1 MRPFRFGVQ
10 THSAPDG
17 RAWRERARRVEDLGY
32 STLWVPDHFGDQW
45 GPLVALT
52 VAAEATS
59 QLRVG
64 ALVFSN
70 DYRHPGILAKELA
83 TLDVVSEGRVE
94 LGIGAGWMASDYEE
108 YGLSYDRPG
117 VRIERMA
124 EAVGI
129 IRSMWAEGEA
139 TRHGRHYRVRGAQ
152 GRPSPVQRPCPP
164 VLIGGGGRRVLTVA
178 AREADI
184 VGFSARLTAGF
195 VGPDVARSALASRFR
210 ERVAWVRQAAGERF
224 GDLEL
229 HCHTA
234 LCLVGADARQTAE
247 ALAPG
252 FGITVEDAL
261 DVPVAMVGSVGEICE
276 RLQQRREEYGFSYWS
291 VPADA
296 FEAFAP
302 VVARLA
308 GT

>member
-10 THSAPDG
+10 TPSAPDG
-17 RAWRERARRVEDLGY
+17 RAWRDRARHVEDLGY

-59 QLRVG
+59 TLRVG
-64 ALVFSN
+64 ALVFAN

-83 TLDVVSEGRVE
+83 TLDLVSEGRVE
-94 LGIGAGWMASDYEE
+94 LGLGAGWMTSDYEA
-108 YGLSYDRPG
+108 YGLPQDRPA
-117 VRIERMA
+117 VRIERM
-124 EAVGI
+124 EEGVRI
-129 IRSMWAEGEA
+129 IKSMWATGEVTA
-139 TRHGRHYRVRGAQ
+139 RGAHYDVRGAQ
-152 GRPSPVQRPCPP
+152 GLPRPRQRPHPP

-195 VGPDVARSALASRFR
+195 VGPDVARTALAPRFR
-210 ERVAWVRQAAGERF
+210 ERVAWVEEAAGERF
-224 GDLEL
+224 SRLEL

-234 LCLVGADARQTAE
+234 LCLVGADARATAE
-247 ALAPG
+247 DMAPG
-252 FGITVEDAL
+252 FGITPEEAL
-261 DVPVAMVGSVGEICE
+261 DVPVAMVGSVEAICE
-276 RLQQRREEYGFSYWS
+276 RLQQRRQEYGFSYWS
-291 VPADA
+291 VPGDA
-296 FEAFAP
+296 YESFAP